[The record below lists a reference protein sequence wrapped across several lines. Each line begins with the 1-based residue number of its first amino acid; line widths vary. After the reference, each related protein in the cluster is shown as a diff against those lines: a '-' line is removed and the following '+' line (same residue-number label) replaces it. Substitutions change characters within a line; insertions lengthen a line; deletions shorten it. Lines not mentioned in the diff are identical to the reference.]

1 MLDCA
6 VAGDHGGR
14 GGCGWRCGMT
24 GVEVILA
31 ALAAGSTA
39 GLTEAVSTAVRDA
52 YTGLRDALRRRLRG
66 RDDALRVLDVD
77 GAEPQAWRAGL
88 GAHLVE
94 SGAASDA
101 DIVAAAQRL
110 LAAVDPAG
118 TAAGK
123 YRVDASHAGSVH
135 VRDTSIEIGRNYG
148 GAGTFHA

>member
-1 MLDCA
+1 
-6 VAGDHGGR
+6 
-14 GGCGWRCGMT
+14 MT

-39 GLTEAVSTAVRDA
+39 GLTDVVSTAVRDA

-66 RDDALRVLDVD
+66 RDDALRVLEVD
-77 GAEPQAWRAGL
+77 ETKPQAWAARL

-123 YRVDASHAGSVH
+123 YRIDASHAGSVH
-135 VRDTSIEIGRNYG
+135 VGDTSIEIGSNHG
-148 GAGTFHA
+148 AAGTFQAPVTFHGPPIPPARPEAG

>member
-1 MLDCA
+1 
-6 VAGDHGGR
+6 
-14 GGCGWRCGMT
+14 MT
-24 GVEVILA
+24 GIEVILA

-39 GLTEAVSTAVRDA
+39 GLTDAVSTAVRDA

-66 RDDALRVLDVD
+66 RDDALRALEVD
-77 GAEPQAWRAGL
+77 ETKPQAWAARL
-88 GAHLVE
+88 SAHLVE

-123 YRVDASHAGSVH
+123 YRIDASHAGSVH
-135 VRDTSIEIGRNYG
+135 VGDTSIEIGSNYG
-148 GAGTFHA
+148 AAGTFQAPVTFQGPPVPPARPEAG

>member
-1 MLDCA
+1 
-6 VAGDHGGR
+6 
-14 GGCGWRCGMT
+14 MT

-77 GAEPQAWRAGL
+77 GAEPQAWPAGL

-135 VRDTSIEIGRNYG
+135 VGDTSIEIGSNYG
-148 GAGTFHA
+148 AAGTFHAPVTFQGPPVPPARPEAD